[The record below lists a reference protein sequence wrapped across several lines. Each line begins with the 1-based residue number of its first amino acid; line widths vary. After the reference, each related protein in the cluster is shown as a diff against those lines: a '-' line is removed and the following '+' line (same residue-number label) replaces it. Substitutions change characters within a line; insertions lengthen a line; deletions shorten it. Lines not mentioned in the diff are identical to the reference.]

1 MPAEQRGRGDD
12 EARPTGPGQDARC
25 CGEEEPVAAPQL
37 GAAGFALQNL
47 DLMAKDED
55 LDFTIALVP

>member
-1 MPAEQRGRGDD
+1 VVIWWSAIHRWVQRRADRALGTGGPAETDR
-12 EARPTGPGQDARC
+12 
-25 CGEEEPVAAPQL
+25 
-37 GAAGFALQNL
+37 AGFALQNL